1 MILELK
7 FNNYKMFKE
16 SNLLSFSADK
26 RIKKLGSNYFNV
38 LHRNVLKSIALYGQ
52 NNIGKS
58 NVLHLFSLLK
68 SLMSGDENLSFNRS
82 LFGDSPMSD
91 ISITFKTD
99 NDKNWLEYSF
109 SYDSENHTLLKESLD
124 EVIFH
129 ETGNPAFKNIYTR
142 DFEKGILK
150 VFGEDFTQFLMFF
163 PAKKPFLYSASL
175 DNEVFSSLKPYL
187 SSFKEFVDSI
197 VTLELFNIPLERTI
211 DVLKGEDE
219 RKKRFVLEFVK
230 NSDLS
235 VEDFY
240 YDENTAFK
248 GPKGETISEE
258 VLGKIDILDQ
268 LRLFT
273 KYKEKAVPSIL
284 FDSTGTKKIEAL
296 ASYIYDAIVDGK
308 TLIVDEL
315 DNGLHFK
322 LSRAILA
329 SFNSFANPK
338 GQLLFTAHDLELI
351 TCKFMMRKDQIY
363 FSFRNDDLSS
373 RLFCL
378 KDAPVAEG
386 GPRSAEDILKHYNR
400 GEFGHVPSPNFI
412 KYLSSLKN
420 QEL

>member
-26 RIKKLGSNYFNV
+26 RIKKLGSNYFNI

-68 SLMSGDENLSFNRS
+68 SLMSGQENLSFNRN
-82 LFGDSPMSD
+82 LFGDSPVSD

-99 NDKNWLEYSF
+99 TDKNWLEYSF

-129 ETGNPAFKNIYTR
+129 ETGNPTFKNVYVR
-142 DFEKGILK
+142 DFEKKILK
-150 VFGEDFTQFLMFF
+150 MFGEDLTQFLTFF

-187 SSFKEFVDSI
+187 ASFKEFADSI
-197 VTLELFNIPLERTI
+197 VTLELFNIPIERTI
-211 DVLKGEDE
+211 DVLKGKDE
-219 RKKRFVLEFVK
+219 RKKKFILEFVK
-230 NSDLS
+230 NADLS
-235 VEDFY
+235 VEDFFY
-240 YDENTAFK
+240 NENAAFQSE
-248 GPKGETISEE
+248 KGEKINEE
-258 VLGKIDILDQ
+258 ALKKIDAIDQ

-273 KYKEKAVPSIL
+273 KYSNTAVPSIL
-284 FDSTGTKKIEAL
+284 FDSTGTKKVEAL
-296 ASYIYDAIVDGK
+296 ASYIYEAVVEGK
-308 TLIVDEL
+308 TLVVDEL

-329 SFNSFANPK
+329 TFNSFANEK
-338 GQLLFTAHDLELI
+338 GQLLFSAHDLELI
-351 TCKFMMRKDQIY
+351 ACKYMMRKDQIY
-363 FSFRNDDLSS
+363 FSFRNDALSS

-400 GEFGHVPSPNFI
+400 GEFGHVPSPNFV
-412 KYLSSLKN
+412 KYLSSMKN
-420 QEL
+420 EAL